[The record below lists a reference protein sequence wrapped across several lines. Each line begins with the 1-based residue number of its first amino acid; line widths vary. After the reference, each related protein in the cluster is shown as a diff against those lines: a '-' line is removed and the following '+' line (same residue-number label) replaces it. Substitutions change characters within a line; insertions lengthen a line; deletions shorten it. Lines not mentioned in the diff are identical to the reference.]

1 MNKRQI
7 IKHIKKQRLPLLLVA
22 FVIMLSVIWS
32 LDEKDIADKPS
43 FTDKVVGGI
52 VNLNRT
58 ETIDEQVDEFISS
71 VTPIEPESE

>member
-1 MNKRQI
+1 
-7 IKHIKKQRLPLLLVA
+7 
-22 FVIMLSVIWS
+22 MLSVIWS
-32 LDEKDIADKPS
+32 LDEKDITDKPS